1 MKPETVMI
9 GTRVT
14 PKEDQ
19 TIDELIQ
26 AGKFINKSDFV
37 RTAVRAEL
45 RKHRE
50 LEA

>member
-1 MKPETVMI
+1 MKPENIMI

-19 TIDELIQ
+19 TIVELVES
-26 AGKFINKSDFV
+26 GKFINKSDFV

-45 RKHRE
+45 RKHA
-50 LEA
+50 EA